1 MIRDNFALPVAG
13 QLALVF
19 LLSLALGGCGALVS
33 RATDSA
39 ATSLSEA
46 ILNQNDPETVRDA
59 APAYLV
65 LLDALVRNDPESA
78 GSLSAASTLYAA
90 YGVAFV
96 DDGERAKRL
105 TSRARD
111 YGSRA
116 LCAHDKKYCQLSALG
131 FDDFN
136 ERLSSM
142 GSKDVPVFYAYAVSW
157 LAYMR
162 VHADDWAVLADLP
175 KVESVLNTLD
185 QQESDYEQGN
195 IALYLGV
202 LNTLRPPALGGKPEV
217 GRKYFERAIE
227 LSEGRDLS
235 AKVEFA
241 RGYARLLYDRELHDQ
256 LLNEVLAASPEAEG
270 LTLFNVMAQ
279 EQARALLASAD
290 EYF

>member
-1 MIRDNFALPVAG
+1 MLC
-13 QLALVF
+13 LAL
-19 LLSLALGGCGALVS
+19 SGCGALIS

-46 ILNQNDPETVRDA
+46 ILNQNDPATVRDA

-96 DDGERAKRL
+96 DDGVRAKRL

-116 LCAHDKKYCQLSALG
+116 ICAHEDRFCGLNDSG
-131 FDDFN
+131 FDEFN
-136 ERLSSM
+136 ERIATM
-142 GSKDVPVFYAYAVSW
+142 GEDDVPAFYAYAVSW

-162 VHADDWAVLADLP
+162 AHSDDWAVLADLP
-175 KVESVLNTLD
+175 KVEAVLNTLD

-217 GRKYFERAIE
+217 GRRYFERAIE

-256 LLNEVLAASPEAEG
+256 LLGEVVAASPEAEG

-279 EQARALLASAD
+279 EQAQALLDSAD

>member
-1 MIRDNFALPVAG
+1 M
-13 QLALVF
+13 
-19 LLSLALGGCGALVS
+19 S

-46 ILNQNDPETVRDA
+46 ILNQNDPATVRDA

-65 LLDALVRNDPESA
+65 LLDALVRNDPDSA

-96 DDGERAKRL
+96 EDAERAKRL
-105 TSRARD
+105 TSRARS

-116 LCAHDKKYCQLSALG
+116 VCAHDERFCDLSERG
-131 FDDFN
+131 FEAFN
-136 ERLSSM
+136 ERVGSM
-142 GSKDVPVFYAYAVSW
+142 DDDDVPVFYAYAVSW

-162 VHADDWAVLADLP
+162 AHSDDWAVLADLP
-175 KVESVLNTLD
+175 KVETVLNTLD
-185 QQESDYEQGN
+185 QQGSDYEQGN

-217 GRKYFERAIE
+217 GRSYFERAIE

-279 EQARALLASAD
+279 EQARTLLESAD
-290 EYF
+290 DYF